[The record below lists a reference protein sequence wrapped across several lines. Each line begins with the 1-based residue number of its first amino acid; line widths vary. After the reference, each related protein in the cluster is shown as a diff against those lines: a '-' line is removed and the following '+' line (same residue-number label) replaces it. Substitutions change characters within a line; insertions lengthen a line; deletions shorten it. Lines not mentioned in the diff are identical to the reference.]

1 MLKVARWT
9 VLALLAAAVIA
20 LAFSVGFVVNGANGG
35 GSQPSAPAEAGLSS
49 NEKVDF
55 KTLNQI
61 LDILTKEYVDPSRL
75 DDRALYE
82 AAING
87 LLKSLSD
94 RGTFYVDP
102 DTYRI
107 NVLPSSGTFEGIGA
121 TVSQRGSDIVIVA
134 PIRGT
139 PAEAAGIRAGDVIL
153 AVDGEST
160 QGWTVDQAV
169 LKIRGPAGTPVT
181 LTIRHSDETT
191 EDITIV
197 RDEIRVETVSTTP
210 PGGSLKDEDGN
221 AVTDIAYVR
230 ISEFT
235 GRTDDELRP
244 VLSDISKGGY
254 KGLILDLRGNPGG
267 LLDAT
272 VGVADMF
279 LDRGIIL
286 VEVSRSGDERV
297 YNASAGGEAVDIPL
311 VVLVDQ
317 FSASGSEV
325 LSAAIEENGR
335 GILLGQKT
343 FGKGTVNIARPLSDG
358 GALFVSIARWLTP
371 DRNQID
377 GVGIQPNIEVA
388 LSDEDVNQ
396 RRDTQLLR
404 AIDYLRAPAA
414 APEPTPAA
422 TPGPHRRL
430 HRSAPRCPRRPSPAQ
445 SPPSAR
451 PCHVRK
457 DRRRQPQGL
466 PRL

>member
-1 MLKVARWT
+1 MRAAKESTTMLKVARWT
-9 VLALLAAAVIA
+9 VLTLLAAAVIA
-20 LAFSVGFVVNGANGG
+20 LAFSVGFVVNETHGG
-35 GSQPSAPAEAGLSS
+35 GSQPAGPAEAGLSS
-49 NEKVDF
+49 SEKVDF

-61 LDILTKEYVDPSRL
+61 LDILTKEYVEPDRL
-75 DDRALYE
+75 DARALYE

-94 RGTFYVDP
+94 TGTFYVDP

-121 TVSQRGSDIVIVA
+121 TVSQQGGEIVIVA
-134 PIRGT
+134 PIKGT
-139 PAEAAGIRAGDVIL
+139 PAEAAGIRSGDVIL

-160 QGWTVDQAV
+160 QGWAVDQAV

-181 LTIRHSDETT
+181 LTIRHSDQTT

-197 RDEIRVETVSTTP
+197 RDQIRVESVSTTP
-210 PGGSLKDEDGN
+210 PGGSLKDKDGN
-221 AVTDIAYVR
+221 AVTDIAYVS

-235 GRTDDELRP
+235 GRTDEELSP
-244 VLSDISKGGY
+244 VLRGVSEDGY

-297 YNASAGGEAVDIPL
+297 YNATGGGEAVDIPL

-325 LSAAIEENGR
+325 LSAAIQENGR
-335 GILLGQKT
+335 GVLLGQKT

-371 DRNQID
+371 ERIQID

-388 LSDEDVNQ
+388 LSDEDVNL

-404 AIDYLRAPAA
+404 AIDYLRSPPGTAEPTPVGT
-414 APEPTPAA
+414 PEPTPVGTAV
-422 TPGPHRRL
+422 P
-430 HRSAPRCPRRPSPAQ
+430 
-445 SPPSAR
+445 
-451 PCHVRK
+451 
-457 DRRRQPQGL
+457 
-466 PRL
+466 

>member
-1 MLKVARWT
+1 MLKAARWT
-9 VLALLAAAVIA
+9 VLTLLAAAVIA

-35 GSQPSAPAEAGLSS
+35 GSQPSEPAEAGASS

-61 LDILTKEYVDPSRL
+61 LDILAKEYVDPSRL

-121 TVSQRGSDIVIVA
+121 TVSQQGGEIVIVA
-134 PIRGT
+134 PIKGT
-139 PAEAAGIRAGDVIL
+139 PAEEAGIRSGDVIL

-169 LKIRGPAGTPVT
+169 LKIRGPTGTPVT
-181 LTIRHSDETT
+181 LTIRHSDQTT

-197 RDEIRVETVSTTP
+197 RDEIRVESVSTTP
-210 PGGSLKDEDGN
+210 PGGTLKDKDGN
-221 AVTDIAYVR
+221 PVTDIAYVS

-235 GRTDDELRP
+235 GRTEEELSP
-244 VLSDISKGGY
+244 VLRDVSDGGY

-267 LLDAT
+267 LLDT
-272 VGVADMF
+272 VVGVSDMF
-279 LDRGIIL
+279 LDHGIIL

-297 YNASAGGEAVDIPL
+297 FNASRGGEAVDVPL
-311 VVLVDQ
+311 AVLVDQ

-343 FGKGTVNIARPLSDG
+343 FGKGTVNTARPLSDG

-371 DRNQID
+371 DRTQID

-388 LSDEDVNQ
+388 LSDEDIAQ
-396 RRDTQLLR
+396 KRDTQLLR

-414 APEPTPAA
+414 APEPTPGA
-422 TPGPHRRL
+422 TPGATPE
-430 HRSAPRCPRRPSPAQ
+430 ATPVGTAVP
-445 SPPSAR
+445 
-451 PCHVRK
+451 
-457 DRRRQPQGL
+457 
-466 PRL
+466 

>member
-9 VLALLAAAVIA
+9 VLTLLAVAVIA
-20 LAFSVGFVVNGANGG
+20 LAFSVGFVTNEARGG
-35 GSQPSAPAEAGLSS
+35 GSQPAAPAEAGVSS
-49 NEKVDF
+49 SEKVDF

-61 LDILTKEYVDPSRL
+61 LDILSKEYVDPERL

-94 RGTFYVDP
+94 TGTFYVDP

-121 TVSQRGSDIVIVA
+121 TVSQQGGEIVIVA
-134 PIRGT
+134 PIKGT
-139 PAEAAGIRAGDVIL
+139 PAEAAGIRSGDVIL

-160 QGWTVDQAV
+160 DGWTVDQAV

-181 LTIRHSDETT
+181 LTIKHSDQTT

-197 RDEIRVETVSTTP
+197 RDEIRVESVSTTP

-221 AVTDIAYVR
+221 PVTDIAYVR
-230 ISEFT
+230 ITEFT
-235 GRTDDELRP
+235 GRTEEELSP
-244 VLSDISKGGY
+244 VLRDVSEGGY
-254 KGLILDLRGNPGG
+254 KGLVLDLRGNPGG
-267 LLDAT
+267 LLDT
-272 VGVADMF
+272 VVGVADMF

-286 VEVSRSGDERV
+286 VEVSRNGDERV
-297 YNASAGGEAVDIPL
+297 YNATSGGEAVDIPI

-325 LSAAIEENGR
+325 LSAAIQENGR
-335 GILLGQKT
+335 GILMGEKT
-343 FGKGTVNIARPLSDG
+343 FGKGTVNTARPLSDG

-371 DRNQID
+371 DRIQID
-377 GVGIQPNIEVA
+377 GVGIQPDIEVT
-388 LSDEDVNQ
+388 LSDEDINL

-404 AIDYLRAPAA
+404 AIDYLRSQ
-414 APEPTPAA
+414 AA
-422 TPGPHRRL
+422 TPGP
-430 HRSAPRCPRRPSPAQ
+430 APVATPEPTPVGAGV
-445 SPPSAR
+445 P
-451 PCHVRK
+451 
-457 DRRRQPQGL
+457 
-466 PRL
+466 

>member
-9 VLALLAAAVIA
+9 VLSLLAAAVIA
-20 LAFSVGFVVNGANGG
+20 LAFSVGFVVNNTNGG
-35 GSQPSAPAEAGLSS
+35 GSQPAGPSEAGLSS
-49 NEKVDF
+49 NENVDF

-61 LDILTKEYVDPSRL
+61 LGILTKEYVDPGRL

-94 RGTFYVDP
+94 TGTFYVDP

-107 NVLPSSGTFEGIGA
+107 SVLPSSGTFEGIGA
-121 TVSQRGSDIVIVA
+121 TVSQQGGEIVIVA
-134 PIRGT
+134 PIKGT

-181 LTIRHSDETT
+181 LTIRHSDQTT

-197 RDEIRVETVSTTP
+197 RDEIRVESVSTTP
-210 PGGSLKDEDGN
+210 PGGALKDEDGN
-221 AVTDIAYVR
+221 AVTDIAYVS
-230 ISEFT
+230 IGEFT
-235 GRTDDELRP
+235 GRTDEELRL
-244 VLSDISKGGY
+244 VLRDVSGGGY

-267 LLDAT
+267 LLETT
-272 VGVADMF
+272 VDIADMF
-279 LDRGIIL
+279 LDKGIIL
-286 VEVSRSGDERV
+286 VEVSREGDERV
-297 YNASAGGEAVDIPL
+297 YNATGGGEAVDVPL

-325 LSAAIEENGR
+325 LSAAIQENGR
-335 GILLGQKT
+335 GILVGQKT

-371 DRNQID
+371 ERVQID
-377 GVGIQPNIEVA
+377 GVGILPNIEVA
-388 LSDEDVNQ
+388 LSDEDINL
-396 RRDTQLLR
+396 RRDSQLLR
-404 AIDYLRAPAA
+404 AIDYLRSEAA
-414 APEPTPAA
+414 TPEPTPVGA
-422 TPGPHRRL
+422 G
-430 HRSAPRCPRRPSPAQ
+430 AP
-445 SPPSAR
+445 
-451 PCHVRK
+451 
-457 DRRRQPQGL
+457 
-466 PRL
+466 

>member
-9 VLALLAAAVIA
+9 VLTLLAAAVIA
-20 LAFSVGFVVNGANGG
+20 LAFSVGFVVNETNGG
-35 GSQPSAPAEAGLSS
+35 GSQPAGPAEAGRSS
-49 NEKVDF
+49 NESVDF

-61 LDILTKEYVDPSRL
+61 VDILAREYVDPDRL

-94 RGTFYVDP
+94 TGTFYVDP

-121 TVSQRGSDIVIVA
+121 TVSQEGGEIVIVA
-134 PIRGT
+134 PIKGT

-153 AVDGEST
+153 AVDGQST

-181 LTIRHSDETT
+181 LTIRHSDQTT

-197 RDEIRVETVSTTP
+197 RDEIRVESVSTTP
-210 PGGSLKDEDGN
+210 PGGTLKDEDGN

-235 GRTDDELRP
+235 GRTEEELRP
-244 VLSDISKGGY
+244 VLRDVSGDGY

-267 LLDAT
+267 LLETT

-279 LDRGIIL
+279 LDQGIIL
-286 VEVSRSGDERV
+286 VEVSRSGEERI
-297 YNASAGGEAVDIPL
+297 YNASRGGEAVDVPL

-325 LSAAIEENGR
+325 LSAAIQENGR

-371 DRNQID
+371 ERIQID
-377 GVGIQPNIEVA
+377 GVGIQPNIDVA
-388 LSDEDVNQ
+388 LSDEDINQ

-404 AIDYLRAPAA
+404 AVDFLRSQAA
-414 APEPTPAA
+414 TPEPTPVGAGV
-422 TPGPHRRL
+422 P
-430 HRSAPRCPRRPSPAQ
+430 
-445 SPPSAR
+445 
-451 PCHVRK
+451 
-457 DRRRQPQGL
+457 
-466 PRL
+466 

>member
-9 VLALLAAAVIA
+9 VLTLLAAAVIA
-20 LAFSVGFVVNGANGG
+20 LAFTVGFVANETRGG
-35 GSQPSAPAEAGLSS
+35 GSQPAAPAEAGLSS
-49 NEKVDF
+49 SEKVDF

-61 LDILTKEYVDPSRL
+61 LDILSKEYVDPDRL

-94 RGTFYVDP
+94 TGTFYVDP

-121 TVSQRGSDIVIVA
+121 TVSQQGGEIVIVA
-134 PIRGT
+134 PIKGT
-139 PAEAAGIRAGDVIL
+139 PAEAAGIRSGDVIL

-160 QGWTVDQAV
+160 DGWSVDQAV

-181 LTIRHSDETT
+181 LTIRHPDETT

-197 RDEIRVETVSTTP
+197 RDEIRVESVSTTP
-210 PGGSLKDEDGN
+210 PGGTLKDENGN

-230 ISEFT
+230 ITEFT
-235 GRTDDELRP
+235 GRTEEELRP
-244 VLSDISKGGY
+244 VLRDVSGGGY
-254 KGLILDLRGNPGG
+254 QGLVLDLRGNPGG
-267 LLDAT
+267 LLDT
-272 VGVADMF
+272 VVGVADMF

-297 YNASAGGEAVDIPL
+297 YNASSGGEAVDIPI

-325 LSAAIEENGR
+325 LSAAIQENGR
-335 GILLGQKT
+335 GIIMGEKT
-343 FGKGTVNIARPLSDG
+343 FGKGTVNTARPLSDG

-371 DRNQID
+371 DRIQID
-377 GVGIQPNIEVA
+377 GVGIQPDIEVA
-388 LSDEDVNQ
+388 LSDEDINL

-404 AIDYLRAPAA
+404 AIDYLRSQAA
-414 APEPTPAA
+414 TAGPTPVATPEPTPVGAGV
-422 TPGPHRRL
+422 P
-430 HRSAPRCPRRPSPAQ
+430 
-445 SPPSAR
+445 
-451 PCHVRK
+451 
-457 DRRRQPQGL
+457 
-466 PRL
+466 